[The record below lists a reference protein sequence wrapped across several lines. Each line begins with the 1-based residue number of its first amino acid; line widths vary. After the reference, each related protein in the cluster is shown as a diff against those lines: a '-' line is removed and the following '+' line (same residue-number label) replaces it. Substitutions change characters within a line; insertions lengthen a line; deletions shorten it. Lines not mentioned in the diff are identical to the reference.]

1 MMADKEIKIE
11 VVEQIKI
18 IAKQLENRRRQQA
31 ED

>member
-1 MMADKEIKIE
+1 MAGKEIKIE

-18 IAKQLENRRRQQA
+18 IAKQLENLRPQQA